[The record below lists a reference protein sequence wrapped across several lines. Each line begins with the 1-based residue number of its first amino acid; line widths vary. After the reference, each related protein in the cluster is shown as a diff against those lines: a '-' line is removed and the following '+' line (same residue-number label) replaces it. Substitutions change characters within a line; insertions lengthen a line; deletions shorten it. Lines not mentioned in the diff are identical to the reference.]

1 MKIKKRMIM
10 IAMILVL
17 ALALGACGK
26 KKEQAKQDPQP
37 SQQGQTQSAQQ
48 GSQEQSAPASQEK
61 KDDAQQGKAESKP
74 AQSNTSKDQTIP
86 RNDSVFK
93 DFLAGNEK
101 VGVFEAFASDVRML
115 GADYKTGTF
124 MSIDELVKVCTSE
137 MTEASKPQISWAPVE
152 DSDSYVMSMVFTMGS
167 EDFTQYYVISDSGK
181 GLSLDFAI
189 DGWSRRTPEINIH
202 GVVKDFG
209 SNGAASHSSAVWVPD
224 KGGAYHLISETD
236 EVGDGFSLY
245 DKKGEPRTGINQVME
260 AVYADKSLPTDGLV
274 FGVTVSE
281 GKDYYYYSRPK
292 LTAADV
298 KAIDAVAAKSGFTFA
313 GLGEIRKVVKA
324 NAAKYGAEEKME
336 AEKLIELKAQ

>member
-37 SQQGQTQSAQQ
+37 AQQGQTQSAQQ

-167 EDFTQYYVISDSGK
+167 EDFTQYYV
-181 GLSLDFAI
+181 
-189 DGWSRRTPEINIH
+189 
-202 GVVKDFG
+202 
-209 SNGAASHSSAVWVPD
+209 
-224 KGGAYHLISETD
+224 
-236 EVGDGFSLY
+236 
-245 DKKGEPRTGINQVME
+245 
-260 AVYADKSLPTDGLV
+260 
-274 FGVTVSE
+274 
-281 GKDYYYYSRPK
+281 
-292 LTAADV
+292 
-298 KAIDAVAAKSGFTFA
+298 
-313 GLGEIRKVVKA
+313 
-324 NAAKYGAEEKME
+324 
-336 AEKLIELKAQ
+336 